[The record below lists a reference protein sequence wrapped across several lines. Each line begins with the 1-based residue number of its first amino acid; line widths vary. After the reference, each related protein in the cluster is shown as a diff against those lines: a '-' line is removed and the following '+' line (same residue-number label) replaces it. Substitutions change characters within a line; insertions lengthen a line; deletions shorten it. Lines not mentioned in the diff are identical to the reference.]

1 MFTWTQGK
9 RQRPFSNGRK
19 RFETSL
25 SLLKRNRILLKF
37 TVLKQLFRSVY
48 LKDCQDFLKKKKKL
62 LIFGNLFFFMEEEKI
77 KFETSS
83 GFCTTIIIQ
92 EIMVK
97 KNHIYCVFT

>member
-1 MFTWTQGK
+1 MQGK
-9 RQRPFSNGRK
+9 RQRPFLLDGFHPK

-48 LKDCQDFLKKKKKL
+48 LKDCQDFFKKKSYLFLVICSFLWKRKK
-62 LIFGNLFFFMEEEKI
+62 IQ
-77 KFETSS
+77 FETSS

-97 KNHIYCVFT
+97 KNHIYSVFT